1 MAKQLKK
8 NGLTKKS
15 VRFTDKALAKI
26 IDGYTMEAGVREL
39 ERMIAAVLRKVVRK
53 NYTVGGVN
61 IEKQI
66 VITDKMRLALYVD
79 LHGQQL
85 AVILLK

>member
-1 MAKQLKK
+1 
-8 NGLTKKS
+8 
-15 VRFTDKALAKI
+15 
-26 IDGYTMEAGVREL
+26 MEAGVREL

-66 VITDKMRLALYVD
+66 VITDKNLSEYLGKVKFIKEKASRKMRLALYVD

>member
-1 MAKQLKK
+1 
-8 NGLTKKS
+8 
-15 VRFTDKALAKI
+15 
-26 IDGYTMEAGVREL
+26 MEAGVREL

-66 VITDKMRLALYVD
+66 VITDKNLSEYLGKLSSLRKRHQEKMRLALYVD